1 MLQCN
6 AGFIP
11 LGKTLM
17 TCLETQDWDVAQS
30 EFRCIEPIGLIIGGI
45 AQNYNYLDEV
55 EVLAPG
61 FDCANQGR
69 ISWFDCSPLGAQYF
83 YADTRGKKIY
93 RTNTDTYR
101 YY

>member
-1 MLQCN
+1 MPRPDPPNSRLVCESKKFESGSTCMLQCN

-61 FDCANQGR
+61 FDCANQGK
-69 ISWFDCSPLGAQYF
+69 IS
-83 YADTRGKKIY
+83 
-93 RTNTDTYR
+93 
-101 YY
+101 